1 MEMHARSSGQA
12 SGMEPAVTGKYLST
26 LDEREAIAL
35 FVHSTNGY
43 MTGRPMLLVIIAITP

>member
-1 MEMHARSSGQA
+1 
-12 SGMEPAVTGKYLST
+12 MEPTVTGKYLST